1 MKEIVVGI
9 AVFIL
14 LVAVVNPFE
23 IWMPDMFVMTLVAL
37 LAAATALFAVFILSE
52 RGGDERDAFH
62 RMLADRYAF
71 LAGAG
76 VLVVGIVVE
85 SFRHSL
91 DIWLP
96 LALGAMVLVKIA
108 SLLYGRRNY

>member
-1 MKEIVVGI
+1 MKEIIIGIVVF
-9 AVFIL
+9 VL

-23 IWMPDMFVMTLVAL
+23 IWMPDMFAMTLVGL
-37 LAAATALFAVFILSE
+37 LAAASALFAVFVLSE

-76 VLVVGIVVE
+76 VLVIGIVIE

-91 DIWLP
+91 DMWLP
-96 LALGAMVLVKIA
+96 LALGAMVLVKIIG
-108 SLLYGRRNY
+108 LLYGRRHY